1 MRGRSVSTQGRGQVV
16 LANQYDTFFDMLND
30 AQLDLEN
37 LARDVETSAKAFS
50 ESAVIL
56 EHLRSMDTYL
66 GDLRRV

>member
-1 MRGRSVSTQGRGQVV
+1 